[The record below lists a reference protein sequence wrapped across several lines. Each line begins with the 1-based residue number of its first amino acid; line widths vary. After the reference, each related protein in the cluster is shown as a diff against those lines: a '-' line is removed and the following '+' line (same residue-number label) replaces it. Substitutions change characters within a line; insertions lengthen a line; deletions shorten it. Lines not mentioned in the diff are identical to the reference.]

1 MPPSHTEPDL
11 SHDASA
17 PITPTPQPSGDVPLL
32 SVIIPVYNEMAT
44 LAKLIERVQR
54 VAVDKEILLVD
65 DGSKDG
71 SREFLHELGA
81 RGDPRLR
88 VFFHEVNRGKSA
100 ALRTAIAAAR
110 GRITLIQ
117 DADLEYDPSDYPALI
132 EPIVDGQADVVYGSR
147 FLGNKRRVLLFW
159 HTVGNRVLTLFSNV
173 FTNLNLTDLETCY
186 KAFRTE
192 LIQSIPLHA
201 ERFGFEAEVTVKI
214 SQLGCRIYEVPIS
227 YHGREYWEGKK
238 IGWKDGVQALWLIL
252 RHSLAPSDAGLTT
265 LRRVDSLRRYNGYLW
280 SRMKPYVSGRVLE
293 IGSGTGGISRH
304 MLGSRRL
311 VVTDT
316 RAEYLDVLRR
326 TFSNYE
332 HVAVHPMT
340 LGAPAP
346 AVESERYDTVVS
358 ANVLEHVEDDGAAL
372 RQIFDLL
379 EPGGRVVLVV
389 PMLRALYGS
398 IDEAIHHFRRYERAE
413 LEEKLAKAGF
423 EVETTAP
430 MNALGIPGWWLNSV
444 VLRRRTVPGIQ
455 ARVND
460 LLAPWLR
467 FEEKLGLPVGMSL
480 LAVGRKPAAPALSSP
495 PLSRLRFPA

>member
-1 MPPSHTEPDL
+1 MIDDVKETADL
-11 SHDASA
+11 LPQHDE
-17 PITPTPQPSGDVPLL
+17 DVPLL

-44 LAKLIERVQR
+44 LAKLVERVQR

-71 SREFLHELGA
+71 SREFLRELGE

-117 DADLEYDPSDYPALI
+117 DADLEYDPSDYPVLI

-147 FLGNKRRVLLFW
+147 FLGNKRRVLMFW
-159 HTVGNRVLTLFSNV
+159 HTVGNRILTLFSNV

-192 LIQSIPLHA
+192 LLQSIPLSA

-214 SQLGCRIYEVPIS
+214 SQLGCRVYEVPIS

-238 IGWKDGVQALWLIL
+238 IGWKDGVQALWLII
-252 RHSLAPSDAGLTT
+252 RHSLAPTDAGLTT

-280 SRMKPYVSGRVLE
+280 SRMKPHVGSRVLE

-304 MLGSRRL
+304 MLASRRL

-316 RAEYLDVLRR
+316 RTDYLNVLRR
-326 TFSNYE
+326 TFRNYE

-340 LGAPAP
+340 LGEPAP
-346 AVESERYDTVVS
+346 LVERELFDTVVS
-358 ANVLEHVEDDGAAL
+358 ANVLEHVEDDDAAL
-372 RQIFDLL
+372 RQIFALL

-398 IDEAIHHFRRYERAE
+398 IDQAIHHFRRYERAE

-430 MNALGIPGWWLNSV
+430 INALGIPGWWLNSV
-444 VLRRRTVPGIQ
+444 LLRRRTVPGIQ

-460 LLAPWLR
+460 LLVPWLR
-467 FEEKLGLPVGMSL
+467 FEEKLGLSVGMSL
-480 LAVGRKPAAPALSSP
+480 LAVGRKPAAAQPATP
-495 PLSRLRFPA
+495 ALSRLR

>member
-11 SHDASA
+11 SNDASA

-227 YHGREYWEGKK
+227 YNGREWTEGKK
-238 IGWKDGVQALWLIL
+238 IKWTDAPIALWTLIKY
-252 RHSLAPSDAGLTT
+252 R
-265 LRRVDSLRRYNGYLW
+265 
-280 SRMKPYVSGRVLE
+280 
-293 IGSGTGGISRH
+293 
-304 MLGSRRL
+304 
-311 VVTDT
+311 
-316 RAEYLDVLRR
+316 
-326 TFSNYE
+326 F
-332 HVAVHPMT
+332 
-340 LGAPAP
+340 
-346 AVESERYDTVVS
+346 
-358 ANVLEHVEDDGAAL
+358 
-372 RQIFDLL
+372 
-379 EPGGRVVLVV
+379 
-389 PMLRALYGS
+389 
-398 IDEAIHHFRRYERAE
+398 
-413 LEEKLAKAGF
+413 
-423 EVETTAP
+423 
-430 MNALGIPGWWLNSV
+430 
-444 VLRRRTVPGIQ
+444 
-455 ARVND
+455 VN
-460 LLAPWLR
+460 
-467 FEEKLGLPVGMSL
+467 
-480 LAVGRKPAAPALSSP
+480 
-495 PLSRLRFPA
+495 